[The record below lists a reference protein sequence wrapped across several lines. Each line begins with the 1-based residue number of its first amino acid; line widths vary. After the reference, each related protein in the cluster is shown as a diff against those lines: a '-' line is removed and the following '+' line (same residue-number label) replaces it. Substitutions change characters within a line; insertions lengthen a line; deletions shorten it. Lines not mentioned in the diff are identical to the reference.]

1 MSVVCLL
8 VHPFLCQFVH
18 CPSVCFRDLN
28 WTQNFILTIMF
39 VFFGS
44 LSVRFFC
51 LPIHLSVYPI
61 SLFVHQSVLP
71 SAYQPISPTY
81 HRSVPQSLLPPS
93 CLSYIPSNL
102 QFVCLSVHLTFSLSV
117 HLLVFQPFSV
127 LDGTNCGGVSH
138 R

>member
-51 LPIHLSVYPI
+51 LSIHLSVYPLACLFI
-61 SLFVHQSVLP
+61 SP
-71 SAYQPISPTY
+71 SYHQPISL
-81 HRSVPQSLLPPS
+81 SVQLTIGLFLSLSFSRPDR
-93 CLSYIPSNL
+93 SYIPSNL

-117 HLLVFQPFSV
+117 YQSI
-127 LDGTNCGGVSH
+127 
-138 R
+138 